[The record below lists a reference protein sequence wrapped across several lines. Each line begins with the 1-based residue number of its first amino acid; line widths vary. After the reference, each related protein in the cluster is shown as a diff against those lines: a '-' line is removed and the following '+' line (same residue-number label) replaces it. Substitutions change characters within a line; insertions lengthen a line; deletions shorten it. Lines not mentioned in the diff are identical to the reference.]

1 MRVCPICNSHRIKH
15 RLTSTGLPLGVD
27 ADSNP
32 HDMLQYAPLADND
45 KILMYSDGL
54 IEARDSEDCEFGN
67 KRLIDAI
74 AMAPQDQIFDH
85 LFTALDGFCR
95 GRAQADDV
103 TLVEITCVDDLLP
116 ANRIPLAQK
125 PAVNRARDQDD
136 WKLSL
141 RFDSPRLRAT
151 NPVPVLANYLME
163 MEALDNERQALFTVL
178 TELYSNALDHG
189 VLALDSALKN
199 DPAGFEKYSKIRE
212 SRLSRLDSG
221 FVLFDLTA
229 EQRGDQRSILLRVED
244 SGEGFDFTNLA
255 SSASVE
261 NALSGR
267 GLILIRELCESL
279 EFAGQGNIAIARFS
293 WHSG

>member
-1 MRVCPICNSHRIKH
+1 M
-15 RLTSTGLPLGVD
+15 
-27 ADSNP
+27 
-32 HDMLQYAPLADND
+32 
-45 KILMYSDGL
+45 
-54 IEARDSEDCEFGN
+54 
-67 KRLIDAI
+67 
-74 AMAPQDQIFDH
+74 
-85 LFTALDGFCR
+85 
-95 GRAQADDV
+95 
-103 TLVEITCVDDLLP
+103 
-116 ANRIPLAQK
+116 
-125 PAVNRARDQDD
+125 NRARDQDD